1 MTRLHGGIFRFL
13 TIAGILLMASVPRAG
28 AQSDDGSTPVEP
40 AAGIRIQ
47 AGLGVHTMWIN
58 GDVQA
63 QREISPP
70 NPDVPGGGIT
80 GISPGIHAQVEIIPS
95 PDSRFRFPVSVDAF
109 FLSGK
114 TTYALP
120 PLPGQAIRPLERLLL
135 SHTANIFGLGAGVMY
150 SIIRKPN
157 VYVSG
162 QAMLNYI
169 PSTDYVVRQY
179 RAIDDSTIGQVVLH
193 PDTSSHIRGGAFI
206 QAGVQVDFFE
216 PLLLD
221 FSVGYG
227 AVNILG
233 RDTDPATRRD
243 LLIVDSYKGAKA
255 NPESTIGYIG
265 VGFSV
270 IWKF

>member
-1 MTRLHGGIFRFL
+1 MTRLHGGTFRLL
-13 TIAGILLMASVPRAG
+13 TAAGLLLIACSLRAG
-28 AQSDDGSTPVEP
+28 AQTDDGHTPVEP
-40 AAGIRIQ
+40 SGGIRVHAGI
-47 AGLGVHTMWIN
+47 GVHTMWIN

-70 NPDVPGGGIT
+70 NPELPGGGIT
-80 GISPGIHAQVEIIPS
+80 GISPGIHAQVEILPNS
-95 PDSRFRFPVSVDAF
+95 DSRFRFPISVDAF

-120 PLPGQAIRPLERLLL
+120 PLPGQAVKPLERLLL
-135 SHTANIFGLGAGVMY
+135 SHTANIFGIGAGLMY
-150 SIIRKPN
+150 SIIKKPN
-157 VYVSG
+157 IYVSG
-162 QAMLNYI
+162 QATLNYI
-169 PSTDYVVRQY
+169 PPTDYVARQY
-179 RAIDDSTIGQVVLH
+179 RAIDDSTIVQVVLH
-193 PDTSSHIRGGAFI
+193 PDTSGHVRGGAFI

-233 RDTDPATRRD
+233 RDTDPNTRRN
-243 LLIVDSYKGAKA
+243 LLIVDSDKGPKA
-255 NPESTIGYIG
+255 DPEFIIGYIG
-265 VGFSV
+265 IGFSV